1 MDKARFSRIA
11 HQRLPWSA
19 PVSART
25 LERLIEA
32 LELDPESLAL
42 DIGCGR
48 GRLLL
53 DIVARHRC
61 LGVGVD
67 PDSISIHFAREQA
80 ASRGLSALT
89 TFLSCPADKF
99 SCQKEFDLCICVGA
113 CHACGGYRQTL
124 EYLLEKAS
132 PSAYLLVGEGFWRHP
147 PEPEYLDQIGATSA
161 ELGSHRDN
169 LEVAAS
175 LGLTPAWCAV
185 TSNETWDEYEG
196 LYRLTMLQFLDRN
209 PDDEDCAA
217 FRAHSD
223 TWYDGYLRWGRDTM
237 GFALYLFR
245 RGAGS
250 GKTSGQERS

>member
-25 LERLIEA
+25 VEGLIEA
-32 LELDPESLAL
+32 LDLAPESLAL

-61 LGVGVD
+61 LGIGVD
-67 PDSISIHFAREQA
+67 PDSIAIHFAREQA

-99 SCQKEFDLCICVGA
+99 SCEKEFDLCICVGA
-113 CHACGGYRQTL
+113 SHACGGYRRTL
-124 EYLLEKAS
+124 EYMLEKAS
-132 PSAYLLVGEGFWRHP
+132 PSAFLLVGEGFWRRP
-147 PEPEYLDQIGATSA
+147 PEPRYLEHISA
-161 ELGSHRDN
+161 NSDELGSHLEN
-169 LEVAAS
+169 LELAAS

-185 TSNETWDEYEG
+185 TSDETWDDYEG
-196 LYRLTMLQFLDRN
+196 LYRLTMLQYLERN
-209 PDDEDCAA
+209 PDDQDSDA
-217 FRAHSD
+217 FRRHSD
-223 TWYDGYLRWGRDTM
+223 RWYDGYLRWGRDTM

-245 RGAGS
+245 RDAGS
-250 GKTSGQERS
+250 GDAPDREIP